1 MTDQSPASATER
13 PPGAW
18 PDRPLSGDPH
28 PYDRLHPAMYGAECL
43 GTFLLVVLGL
53 SLVIALW
60 GKGAPLAW
68 LPLAP
73 GQRRL
78 LNGFLFGCV
87 GAAVAYS
94 PIGRIS
100 GAHINPAMTFAF
112 WLEGKLQWRDATC
125 YVLAQLC
132 GAAAGGVLL
141 LAWGRVG
148 ASDAWGAAKPDSALP
163 FTYAM
168 LGEIVCTFLLVTLI
182 FVFAARKTTQK
193 FTPLVNPPLFAVL
206 TWLEAPLS
214 GASANPARSFG
225 PELVGWAWTGWW
237 VYWAGPLGGAAL
249 AVAVLRSGALG
260 WHRPHQARLF
270 HFGHPGGMK

>member
-1 MTDQSPASATER
+1 
-13 PPGAW
+13 
-18 PDRPLSGDPH
+18 
-28 PYDRLHPAMYGAECL
+28 MYGAECL

-148 ASDAWGAAKPDSALP
+148 ASDAWGAARHAWRNRLHLPVGHPHLRLRRAKNHTEIHPPGQPASVRRPDLAGS
-163 FTYAM
+163 
-168 LGEIVCTFLLVTLI
+168 TLI
-182 FVFAARKTTQK
+182 RRQRQPGPQFRARTGGLGLDR
-193 FTPLVNPPLFAVL
+193 LVGVL
-206 TWLEAPLS
+206 
-214 GASANPARSFG
+214 GRPARRRR
-225 PELVGWAWTGWW
+225 VGGR
-237 VYWAGPLGGAAL
+237 GAA
-249 AVAVLRSGALG
+249 
-260 WHRPHQARLF
+260 
-270 HFGHPGGMK
+270 